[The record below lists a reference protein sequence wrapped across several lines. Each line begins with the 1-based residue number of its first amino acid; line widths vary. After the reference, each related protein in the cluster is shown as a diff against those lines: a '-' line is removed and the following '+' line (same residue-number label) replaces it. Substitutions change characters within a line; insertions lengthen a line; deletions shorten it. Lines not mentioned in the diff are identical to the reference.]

1 MEKKMGHKIM
11 VFMSK
16 RMLACDEASFLISYK
31 HDHKLGLKRWW
42 QLKMHLLTCH
52 LCRKYSHQIEQLS
65 LSVDQYRESSS
76 HETCT
81 HHLSDEA
88 NAKIQHAVSSRLHS
102 N

>member
-1 MEKKMGHKIM
+1 MVNKMGHNIM

-31 HDHKLGLKRWW
+31 QDHKLGFKRWW
-42 QLKMHLLTCH
+42 QLKMHLLSCH
-52 LCRKYSHQIEQLS
+52 LCRKYSHQIEQLNLS
-65 LSVDQYRESSS
+65 LDQYRESCS
-76 HETCT
+76 HDTCT

-88 NAKIQHAVSSRLHS
+88 NAKIQHAVSSELNS